1 MHCLGWYTYIC
12 SWQWVCAR
20 TGYLHIPYIGIIEV
34 MITLKHWHIVINSF
48 VAQSRAL
55 AVSLVLTLLVYRLQ
69 LLDGAITGQLDVVC
83 RRRRRPNPGSPT
95 TYTQMY
101 TSLNCLPWNGCLPE
115 TFVPYFSASFQ
126 SIVWRPPTLVL
137 ELLHDVHAHLHILR
151 LPTVPLSDWLTG
163 CPWNG
168 RRFALFTSPITT
180 CHQIM
185 PITVLHRYASPSCSQ
200 PPLHVIYVLH
210 NHDLYHGRVLTRYS
224 DRCKDSRVTDPVVH
238 YCEDAHKLL
247 EHLDYSSSLSEPI
260 SGDSVTFDD
269 AVWIEFNLIESLP
282 LTENHVPSLRFVT
295 QVWDRSKGKVLI

>member
-1 MHCLGWYTYIC
+1 
-12 SWQWVCAR
+12 
-20 TGYLHIPYIGIIEV
+20 

-83 RRRRRPNPGSPT
+83 RRRRRSNPGSPT

-115 TFVPYFSASFQ
+115 TFEPYFSASLLQ

-185 PITVLHRYASPSCSQ
+185 PIAVLHRYASPSCSQ

-210 NHDLYHGRVLTRYS
+210 NHDLYRGRVLPRYS
-224 DRCKDSRVTDPVVH
+224 NRCKNSRVTDPV
-238 YCEDAHKLL
+238 AHKVPCCIIAKMRTSCWSTSDTVRHCPSRLVEIVSLL
-247 EHLDYSSSLSEPI
+247 MMLCGQNSIWSNH
-260 SGDSVTFDD
+260 
-269 AVWIEFNLIESLP
+269 SLP
-282 LTENHVPSLRFVT
+282 LTENHVPVSDLWRKFGT
-295 QVWDRSKGKVLI
+295 GAKVKFWFNEK